1 MQTQTR
7 GMQNGSSDQSIGELT
22 NRLSEGLSELVRKE
36 AELAKG
42 VLGFVGVM
50 RLRQAAPR
58 CRWRRSIQ

>member
-36 AELAKG
+36 AELAKAS
-42 VLGFVGVM
+42 LGSWG
-50 RLRQAAPR
+50 
-58 CRWRRSIQ
+58 